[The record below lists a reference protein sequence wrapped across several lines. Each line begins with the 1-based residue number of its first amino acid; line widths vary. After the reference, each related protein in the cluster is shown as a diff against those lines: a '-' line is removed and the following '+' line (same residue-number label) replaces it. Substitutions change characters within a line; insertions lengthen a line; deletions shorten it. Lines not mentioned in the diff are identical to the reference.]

1 MGIKV
6 LILLR
11 ILYYKNYGRLRE
23 KVRIKDDKMKNNIS
37 YFRPMDS
44 SIFLYKLM
52 VSPKY
57 FMIKPIHFAFLFV
70 IFMPLNLVWAQSDN
84 PDEARYEN
92 ARELMNLGKY
102 GLAMQAF
109 KPLTLSYGGN
119 RYEKISSFYFAVSA
133 YHDNQKYV
141 ARDMFLSS
149 LQKYPTWEKLDEV
162 NLWLTSIY
170 MEDGDYYK
178 GLNHASKIRNKEI
191 MSEAILLKENYLKSL
206 NYNQL
211 DTLLDIYPSD
221 KEIASN
227 LALKIIELPFAQQDR
242 ALLENIISVFELD
255 KIKYRLN
262 EEMISVKKDRYQVAV
277 ILPFMTEEIKNNPKH
292 LSNEFV
298 IEIYEGLMTGVS
310 DLRNMGINVSIHS
323 YDTQKDIDA
332 TSRILEMEEIKH
344 MDLII
349 GPLYPGP
356 VKLVSDFAFE
366 YQINMINPL
375 SSNSEIIGENPY
387 AFLFMP
393 SNETMGRKAAEFI
406 SSLLENKNAL
416 IFHGNNSGD
425 SVMAYAYKKEIE
437 SKGFNVCHIEAVETE
452 DAKNILDLLTN
463 TVTIEFDAAEFD
475 SLVAD
480 DKIEGNLRITE
491 KDFLVIQPDSIGHVF
506 VASND
511 PALVANTITGLET
524 RGDTIM
530 LVGSERW
537 LDEKAISLGG
547 LDRLNSHLIAPT
559 YIDKTRPKFEG
570 LNTISM
576 ESFNTYPTRNFYI
589 GYEVIMTVGKMMNKL
604 GNRFQFDPGINDF
617 VAGELF
623 QGTLYGSENSNQI
636 VPILKFYYS
645 ELVVENPRY

>member
-1 MGIKV
+1 
-6 LILLR
+6 
-11 ILYYKNYGRLRE
+11 
-23 KVRIKDDKMKNNIS
+23 
-37 YFRPMDS
+37 
-44 SIFLYKLM
+44 
-52 VSPKY
+52 
-57 FMIKPIHFAFLFV
+57 
-70 IFMPLNLVWAQSDN
+70 
-84 PDEARYEN
+84 
-92 ARELMNLGKY
+92 
-102 GLAMQAF
+102 
-109 KPLTLSYGGN
+109 
-119 RYEKISSFYFAVSA
+119 
-133 YHDNQKYV
+133 
-141 ARDMFLSS
+141 
-149 LQKYPTWEKLDEV
+149 
-162 NLWLTSIY
+162 
-170 MEDGDYYK
+170 
-178 GLNHASKIRNKEI
+178 

-211 DTLLDIYPSD
+211 DTLLEIYPSD
-221 KEIASN
+221 KEIAAN

-298 IEIYEGLMTGVS
+298 IEIFEGLLMGVS
-310 DLRNMGINVSIHS
+310 DLRNMGINVTIHA

-332 TSRILEMEEIKH
+332 TAQILEMEEIKH

-356 VKLVSDFAFE
+356 VKLVSDFAYEF
-366 YQINMINPL
+366 QINMINPL

-406 SSLLENKNAL
+406 SSLLENKNAF
-416 IFHGNNSGD
+416 IFYGNNSGD

-437 SKGFNVCHIEAVETE
+437 LKGFDVCLIEGVETE

-475 SLVAD
+475 SLIVD

-511 PALVANTITGLET
+511 AALVANTITGLET
-524 RGDTIM
+524 RGDAIV

-537 LDEKAISLGG
+537 LDERAISLSG
-547 LDRLNSHLIAPT
+547 LDRLNTHLIAPT
-559 YIDKTRPKFEG
+559 YIDKTGLKYEG
-570 LNTISM
+570 LYEICM
-576 ESFNTYPTRNFYI
+576 DSFNTLPTRNFYI
-589 GYEVIMTVGKMMNKL
+589 GYEVIMTMGKMMNKL

-617 VAGELF
+617 VPGELF
-623 QGTLYGSENSNQI
+623 QGTLYGSENCNQI
-636 VPILKFYYS
+636 VPILKFNNS
-645 ELVVENPRY
+645 KLVVENPRY